1 MSLPPSHIR
10 RIAALAPVLFLLALA
25 GCGSSG
31 GGSTSGGES
40 TASSGAGESAGSAGT
55 KAVNIADFAFHPGT
69 IKVPKGTTIVFTNED
84 ETAHTATA
92 KGSEA
97 FDTEAIQPGKS
108 AEVTLEE
115 SGTYDYYCAFHP
127 FMKGVIEVE

>member
-1 MSLPPSHIR
+1 MSPHSPHIR
-10 RIAALAPVLFLLALA
+10 RGGALVPVLFLLALA

-31 GGSTSGGES
+31 GSSTSGGES
-40 TASSGAGESAGSAGT
+40 STSSGAAESAGSGGGT
-55 KAVNIADFAFHPGT
+55 AVKISDFAFHPGT
-69 IKVPKGTTIVFTNED
+69 IKVPQGTTIVFTNED

-108 AEVTLEE
+108 AEITLEE
-115 SGTYDYYCAFHP
+115 AGTYDYYCAFHP
-127 FMKGVIEVE
+127 FMKGKIEVE

>member
-1 MSLPPSHIR
+1 MSHPLPHIR
-10 RIAALAPVLFLLALA
+10 RTAALVPVLFLLALA

-40 TASSGAGESAGSAGT
+40 TSTGAGESTGSGGT

-69 IKVPKGTTIVFTNED
+69 IKVAKGTTIVFTNED